1 MSNKRHSL
9 HSRINS
15 FLYDHIWLKY
25 IIEYGVAFFI
35 SVLSA
40 AIFAF
45 GVTCFLKPSA
55 SGYQFTE
62 LISGGS
68 SGLAQVIALIFSL
81 CGVTIEN
88 NPNLIFSIAYMLINV
103 PLIIL
108 AFFGVGKRFALFT
121 LINVGFVFLF
131 SNIMVGDFFEQ
142 VAMFVDSKGGL
153 ISRALFAGLCTGFSS
168 AIAYK
173 WETSAGGFDI
183 VAYYLSLRKSTSAGK
198 YNVVINASIMITF
211 VLLNATSN
219 SPVVIGEGGGAY
231 TISSWAMAIAVIFF
245 SIVYLFT
252 VMLVIDF
259 INVRNK
265 KVQIQI
271 ITSNS
276 DLPRLLLA
284 NVPHGATIVD
294 AKGAFSGQPRKI
306 VYMVVSSLEFKN
318 VISLIKQLDPDSF
331 VNVTPLQQVY
341 GRFFVK
347 PIR

>member
-1 MSNKRHSL
+1 MSKKRHTLQSK
-9 HSRINS
+9 INS

-45 GVTCFLKPSA
+45 GVICFLKPGA
-55 SGYQFTE
+55 SNYEFTE

-68 SGLAQVIALIFSL
+68 SGLAQVIALIFTL
-81 CGVTIEN
+81 CGISIEN
-88 NPNLIFSIAYMLINV
+88 NPNLIFSLAYLLINV

-121 LINVGFVFLF
+121 LVNVGFVFLF
-131 SNIMVGDFFEQ
+131 SNIFKGEFFEQ
-142 VAMFVDSKGGL
+142 IAIFVDARGGL
-153 ISRALFAGLCTGFSS
+153 ISRALFAGLCTGLSS

-183 VAYYLSLRKSTSAGK
+183 VAYYLSLRKSTTAGK
-198 YNVVINASIMITF
+198 YSVMINAAIMVTF
-211 VLLNATSN
+211 VLLNALSHT
-219 SPVVIGEGGGAY
+219 PTIIEVGGDSF
-231 TISSWAMAIAVIFF
+231 TVSSWAAAISVIFF
-245 SIVYLFT
+245 STVYLFT
-252 VMLVIDF
+252 VMLVIDL

-271 ITSNS
+271 ITSNT

-284 NVPHGATIVD
+284 NVPHGATIVN
-294 AKGAFSGQPRKI
+294 ATGAFSGQERKI
-306 VYMVVSSLEFKN
+306 IYMVVSSLELKK
-318 VISLIKQLDPDSF
+318 VITLIEQLDPNSF

-341 GRFFVK
+341 GRFFTR